1 MKEKS
6 TQYWPREPF
15 IQKEEDSYGA
25 VGEILSSVND
35 LLAT

>member
-6 TQYWPREPF
+6 TQYWPRETF

-25 VGEILSSVND
+25 VGETFSSASD
-35 LLAT
+35 LVAM